1 MQRAYAGCG
10 EASRRSPHLAGA
22 VEDCIAN
29 HGSPGSP
36 TPSANAPEPC
46 VRRCHIPPATAGCLD
61 FVYGTIMDY
70 YVAFALLGILGKVTF
85 SLPNNWDCLTHVDSN
100 VSK

>member
-1 MQRAYAGCG
+1 MQNAEKRLE
-10 EASRRSPHLAGA
+10 EARTWLEQWRTALRTTAHPVHPL
-22 VEDCIAN
+22 
-29 HGSPGSP
+29 
-36 TPSANAPEPC
+36 PSADAPEPC